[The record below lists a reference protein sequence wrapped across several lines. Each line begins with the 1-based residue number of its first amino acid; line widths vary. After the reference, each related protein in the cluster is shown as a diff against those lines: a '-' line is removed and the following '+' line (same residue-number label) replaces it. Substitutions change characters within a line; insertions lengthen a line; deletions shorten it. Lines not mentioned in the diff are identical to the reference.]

1 MDVAHPLCQCMATPD
16 ATQVVD
22 VEKEPMNK
30 PIRQPLQ
37 APFAGVMAVLLALA
51 VLTHDAHGAA
61 PLPLSGYARPVIEQF
76 LVSQTAG
83 LPGKVRISI
92 DAPRSGSL
100 PPCDALEAFL
110 PGGAQLRGRV
120 SVGVRCNAE
129 PRWTRYVQA
138 RIAIIGTYHAA
149 ARQIDAGQALSS
161 ADTVVR
167 EADLTTLPASV
178 VVDASQLAGQ
188 VALNRI
194 AAGAPVRHEQLR
206 GVLLVQQGQTVKVV
220 SRGPGFVVSTEG
232 KAMSA
237 AAAGALVQVKM
248 QGGQLL
254 TGTLGA
260 DGIVERGN

>member
-1 MDVAHPLCQCMATPD
+1 MAAPD
-16 ATQVVD
+16 AAKVVD
-22 VEKEPMNK
+22 VEKEFMNK

-37 APFAGVMAVLLALA
+37 RPFAGVMAVLLALA
-51 VLTHDAHGAA
+51 VLALDAHGAA

-76 LVSQTAG
+76 LASRTAG
-83 LPGKVRISI
+83 LPGKVQISI
-92 DAPRSGSL
+92 DAPSSSSL

-120 SVGVRCNAE
+120 SVGVRCNAS

-138 RIAIIGTYHAA
+138 RIAIIGTYQAA
-149 ARQIDAGQALSS
+149 ARQIEAGQALAL

-167 EADLTTLPASV
+167 EADMATLPASV
-178 VVDASQLAGQ
+178 VVDASQLVGR

-194 AAGAPVRHEQLR
+194 AAGAPVRREQLR
-206 GVLLVQQGQTVKVV
+206 GVALVQQGQTVKVV
-220 SRGPGFVVSTEG
+220 SRGQGFVVSTEG
-232 KAMSA
+232 KAMTPG
-237 AAAGALVQVKM
+237 AAGALVQVRM

-260 DGIVERGN
+260 DGTVERGN